1 LSLPLINADDWGLS
15 PGINKGILDLAQRG
29 IVRRVSILASG
40 AFISDGLAELKALPA
55 LILGLHFSLTFG
67 KTYLGDRIQ
76 LLALN
81 GRFHLSPARIALL
94 FLLSSTGERKR
105 LAQEVILLVR
115 EQLSILESH
124 AICPRYLDGHH
135 HIHLVPG
142 MMKSLLPILRE
153 VGVNQVRVPWD
164 PARLLSR
171 INPVIILAL
180 WARLQWKRWGLTFL
194 PCVYPSAK
202 DFEKEGRLR
211 HIVAQTGGYEMIV
224 HPAARDDV
232 SELRIPDDYIGDR
245 VCEYRV
251 LCSLESLF
259 LHEKER
265 S

>member
-1 LSLPLINADDWGLS
+1 MSLPLINADDWGLS
-15 PGINKGILDLAQRG
+15 PGVNKGILDLARRG

-81 GRFHLSPARIALL
+81 GRFYLSPARIALL
-94 FLLSSTGERKR
+94 FLLSTTGERKR
-105 LAQEVILLVR
+105 LAQEVSLLVR
-115 EQLSILESH
+115 EQLSILESY
-124 AICPRYLDGHH
+124 AICPKYLDGHH

-194 PCVYPSAK
+194 PCVYPSAR
-202 DFEKEGRLR
+202 DFEKEDRLR
-211 HIVAQTGGYEMIV
+211 RIVARKGGYEMIV

-245 VCEYRV
+245 VREYRV

-259 LHEKER
+259 LHEKRR